1 MEFNINEL
9 MTALETTDRNTLLK
23 TFNDAL
29 VEAERN
35 RTKTQEKKE
44 DAVEMF
50 CAITKYLHRW
60 HPELGDMTMN
70 DRDIDMAMEFIDNMA
85 PDMAK
90 LMKPLNVKVD
100 PIKDF
105 LNAFG
110 LA

>member
-9 MTALETTDRNTLLK
+9 MTALETTDRDTLLK
-23 TFNDAL
+23 AFKDAL
-29 VEAERN
+29 DNAEN
-35 RTKTQEKKE
+35 FTKAQKKE
-44 DAVEMF
+44 DAIEMF
-50 CAITKYLHRW
+50 CAITKYLHKW
-60 HPELGDMTMN
+60 HPELGDMTM
-70 DRDIDMAMEFIDNMA
+70 DDKDIDMAMEFIDKMA

-90 LMKPLNVKVD
+90 LMRPFHTPAD

>member
-1 MEFNINEL
+1 
-9 MTALETTDRNTLLK
+9 
-23 TFNDAL
+23 
-29 VEAERN
+29 
-35 RTKTQEKKE
+35 
-44 DAVEMF
+44 
-50 CAITKYLHRW
+50 
-60 HPELGDMTMN
+60 MTMN

>member
-9 MTALETTDRNTLLK
+9 MTALETTDRDTLLK
-23 TFNDAL
+23 AFKDAL
-29 VEAERN
+29 DNAVSLS
-35 RTKTQEKKE
+35 KTQEKKE
-44 DAVEMF
+44 DAIEMF

-60 HPELGDMTMN
+60 HPELGDMTM
-70 DRDIDMAMEFIDNMA
+70 DDKDIDMAMEFIDNMA

-90 LMKPLNVKVD
+90 LMRPFRTQSD
-100 PIKDF
+100 PIMDF